1 MDKKKIIDITNC
13 GYNGSALPF
22 GEISSRFK
30 LIDNDTA
37 SVFVPESSDAA
48 AIAEEFFSGSFSRKL
63 FRNASKYCVNIYVN
77 EYKNLLSEG
86 QIIEIS
92 DNFAVLINENL
103 YSRESGLNIHEASG
117 DAFII

>member
-1 MDKKKIIDITNC
+1 MILQTAAITEAHFL
-13 GYNGSALPF
+13 SAKY
-22 GEISSRFK
+22 RFK

-37 SVFVPESSDAA
+37 SVFVPENSDAA
-48 AIAEEFFSGSFSRKL
+48 AIAEEFFSGNFSRKL
-63 FRNASKYCVNIYVN
+63 FRSAAKYCVNIYVN

-103 YSRESGLNIHEASG
+103 YSRGSGEFVCKI
-117 DAFII
+117 